1 MIFNFAICDYEG
13 CQNWY
18 FDVDDNV
25 TRDEIIEKIHEGFRN
40 YVKKELDEDNKRPLK
55 NKKYCT
61 EKQEIYAFSHHRKL
75 DKEFEKVGLK
85 VVKLQHYNMFEDDD
99 VYTTL
104 GMEAKCRG
112 TENCQKEYCDKVDWW
127 KEEKDRWKRRI
138 KEKYFSD
145 KREDLI

>member
-1 MIFNFAICDYEG
+1 
-13 CQNWY
+13 
-18 FDVDDNV
+18 
-25 TRDEIIEKIHEGFRN
+25 
-40 YVKKELDEDNKRPLK
+40 
-55 NKKYCT
+55 
-61 EKQEIYAFSHHRKL
+61 
-75 DKEFEKVGLK
+75 
-85 VVKLQHYNMFEDDD
+85 MFEDGD

-112 TENCQKEYCDKVDWW
+112 TENCQKEYCDKVNWW